1 MDLGTPLPPTQPADL
16 AEALAVLA
24 ERRAL
29 GGKLPPSTDHA
40 WAMLLALFAAE
51 RRSERL
57 SVSDLC
63 GLSGA
68 PLTTAF
74 RAVLRMEDRRMVMRL
89 ADPRDHRR
97 SLVALSDPT
106 RNALAEA
113 LGDFL
118 AALVKASG

>member
-1 MDLGTPLPPTQPADL
+1 
-16 AEALAVLA
+16 
-24 ERRAL
+24 
-29 GGKLPPSTDHA
+29 
-40 WAMLLALFAAE
+40 MLLALFAAE